1 VNIKDGLN
9 QTGSFFVLITVYRFP
24 ELSKPVK
31 NLIRVPIM
39 GEKRYEMPIRDKFN
53 LSATVDVR
61 PEFAHFEELIYTFR
75 PNSQ

>member
-1 VNIKDGLN
+1 
-9 QTGSFFVLITVYRFP
+9 
-24 ELSKPVK
+24 
-31 NLIRVPIM
+31 M